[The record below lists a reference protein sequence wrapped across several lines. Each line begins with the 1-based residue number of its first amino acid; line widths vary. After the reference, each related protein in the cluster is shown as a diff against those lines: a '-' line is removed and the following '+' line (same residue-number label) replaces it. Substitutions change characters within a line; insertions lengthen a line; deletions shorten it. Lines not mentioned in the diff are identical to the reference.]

1 MRERVIMKRGTGV
14 AAAFLVG
21 LVAVGLAVAGV
32 NRNWSTHSQG
42 DTEVPA
48 TASQGQAQAIFKQS
62 EDGTKL
68 NFKLIAS
75 NIADVTQSHIHCGP
89 PGVNGPI
96 VVFLYGF
103 GPTVSPSG
111 VLNEGTIT
119 NANVIP
125 RAASAACP
133 GGVANLD
140 DVIEKMN
147 NGGAYVNVHTVANP
161 GGEIRGDIK

>member
-1 MRERVIMKRGTGV
+1 MKRGTGL

-21 LVAVGLAVAGV
+21 LVAVGLAIGGV

-48 TASQGQAQAIFKQS
+48 TASQGQAQAIFHLS
-62 EDGTKL
+62 EDGTSL
-68 NFKLIAS
+68 DFKLIAS
-75 NIADVTQSHIHCGP
+75 NIVDVTQSHIHCGTA
-89 PGVNGPI
+89 GVNGPV

-103 GPTVSPSG
+103 GPTVSPNG
-111 VLNEGTIT
+111 VLSEGTIT

-125 RAASAACP
+125 RPDSAACP

-147 NGGAYVNVHTVANP
+147 NDGAYVNVHTVAIP

>member
-1 MRERVIMKRGTGV
+1 MKRGTGL

-21 LVAVGLAVAGV
+21 LAAVGLAVGGV

-42 DTEVPA
+42 DTEVPVRD
-48 TASQGQAQAIFKQS
+48 SQGQAQGIFHLS
-62 EDGTKL
+62 EDGSSL
-68 NFKLIAS
+68 DFKLIAS
-75 NIADVTQSHIHCGP
+75 NIVNVTQSHIHCGT
-89 PGVNGPI
+89 PGVNGPV
-96 VVFLYGF
+96 VVFLYGL
-103 GPTVSPSG
+103 GPTVSPNG

-125 RAASAACP
+125 RPDSAACP
-133 GGVANLD
+133 GGIADLD

-147 NGGAYVNVHTVANP
+147 NGGAYVNVHTVAFP

>member
-1 MRERVIMKRGTGV
+1 MKRSTGV

-21 LVAVGLAVAGV
+21 LVAVGLAIGGV
-32 NRNWSTHSQG
+32 NGNWSTHSQG

-48 TASQGQAQAIFKQS
+48 TASQGQAQAIFHMSK
-62 EDGTKL
+62 DGTSL
-68 NFKLIAS
+68 DFKLIAS
-75 NIADVTQSHIHCGP
+75 NIADVTQSHIHCGT

-103 GPTVSPSG
+103 GPIVSPNG

-125 RAASAACP
+125 RPASAACP

-147 NGGAYVNVHTVANP
+147 NDGAYVNVHTVAIP
-161 GGEIRGDIK
+161 AGEIRGDIK

>member
-1 MRERVIMKRGTGV
+1 MKRGTGV

-48 TASQGQAQAIFKQS
+48 TASQGQAQAIFNLSK
-62 EDGTKL
+62 DGRSFD
-68 NFKLIAS
+68 FKLIAS
-75 NIADVTQSHIHCGP
+75 NIADVTQSHIHCGA

-96 VVFLYGF
+96 VAFLYGF
-103 GPTVSPSG
+103 GPTVSPNG
-111 VLNEGTIT
+111 VLSEGTIT

-125 RAASAACP
+125 RPDSAACP
-133 GGVANLD
+133 GGVTNLD
-140 DVIEKMN
+140 DVVEKMN
-147 NGGAYVNVHTVANP
+147 NGGAYVNVHTVAIP
-161 GGEIRGDIK
+161 SGEIRGDIK

>member
-1 MRERVIMKRGTGV
+1 MKRGTGL
-14 AAAFLVG
+14 AAVFLVG
-21 LVAVGLAVAGV
+21 LVAVGLAIGGV

-48 TASQGQAQAIFKQS
+48 TASKGQAQAIFHMS
-62 EDGTKL
+62 EDGTSL
-68 NFKLIAS
+68 DFKLIAS
-75 NIADVTQSHIHCGP
+75 NIVDVTQSHIHCGAA
-89 PGVNGPI
+89 GVNGPV

-103 GPTVSPSG
+103 GPTVSPNG
-111 VLNEGTIT
+111 VLSEGTIT
-119 NANVIP
+119 TANVIP
-125 RAASAACP
+125 RPDSPACP

-147 NGGAYVNVHTVANP
+147 NDGAYVNVHTVAIP